1 MNIRTLKRFSLITP
15 GIFDD
20 KQSLD
25 IISNDEQIQPKT
37 SSNNLKYLKV
47 KSQSLGKT
55 RRLLV
60 DVG

>member
-1 MNIRTLKRFSLITP
+1 MNIRTLKRLSLITP

-25 IISNDEQIQPKT
+25 IISNDEQIHPKT

-47 KSQSLGKT
+47 KSHSLGKT
-55 RRLLV
+55 RRYW
-60 DVG
+60 